1 MPDPNVLSKGD
12 GLTGMAMPLSAAEMA
27 YQAIQS
33 SSADTDQ
40 SSSASEKQTNK
51 ASPARLIRS
60 IDWARS
66 HYE

>member
-1 MPDPNVLSKGD
+1 
-12 GLTGMAMPLSAAEMA
+12 MAMPLSAAEMA

-60 IDWARS
+60 ID
-66 HYE
+66 